1 MDDNSVPTIHR
12 TDLTTILRRLE
23 AATSRLEDMAASS
36 IELPSING
44 APTPAPTG
52 PLPAP
57 PVAKA
62 PELKPVQEA
71 LPESVEDFDSFI
83 AGPVKK
89 FVNLSDE
96 LGGPIAEQVGTMAD
110 NAELQ
115 VDSNTGFE
123 RIAGICRA
131 TKVHLNYHESEKA
144 GYEQSHLHATFEPFT
159 GIDHGCQRY
168 PRCQPW
174 FPSLQPTQC
183 RLGKYWRTRVGDSGH
198 ETAQTC

>member
-12 TDLTTILRRLE
+12 TDLTAILRRLE

-36 IELPSING
+36 IELPSVNG

-62 PELKPVQEA
+62 PEPKPIQEA

-83 AGPVKK
+83 AGPVKA

-96 LGGPIAEQVGTMAD
+96 LGGPVAEQVGAL
-110 NAELQ
+110 AEYTELWIDGT
-115 VDSNTGFE
+115 VGFE
-123 RIAGICRA
+123 RIAGICRT
-131 TKVHLNYHESEKA
+131 TKVHLDHHESQKA
-144 GYEQSHLHATFEPFT
+144 RYE
-159 GIDHGCQRY
+159 
-168 PRCQPW
+168 
-174 FPSLQPTQC
+174 
-183 RLGKYWRTRVGDSGH
+183 
-198 ETAQTC
+198 